1 MTRLAGSTG
10 KIPYKQRHNGSLKL
24 LAVDDNEIS
33 QRMMQHQIVK
43 YMKQECALAMS
54 AEEALQFLERE
65 ETLPDLILLDVNM
78 PHMNGFELCA
88 LLRKLFTAHA
98 LPIIVVTGHI
108 GPGRA
113 IEAMSLGANDFVM
126 KPINPE
132 NLAARI
138 LAQLDIAYTA
148 KAVAAGVGAK
158 HTRGGSAT
166 CATQRRRD
174 RAAMGALPS
183 MHSVFA
189 GPSSS
194 CGDYYSCSS
203 EPRLPPL
210 GCKQP
215 SYGRLSGHG
224 EAFDEAA
231 EVVDEQRRK

>member
-10 KIPYKQRHNGSLKL
+10 KIPYKQRHNLSLKL

-158 HTRGGSAT
+158 HTRGG
-166 CATQRRRD
+166 
-174 RAAMGALPS
+174 G
-183 MHSVFA
+183 
-189 GPSSS
+189 
-194 CGDYYSCSS
+194 
-203 EPRLPPL
+203 LPPVRHSAGGTEL
-210 GCKQP
+210 PWVRSRACTVSLQAP
-215 SYGRLSGHG
+215 PLLWRLL
-224 EAFDEAA
+224 FLLF
-231 EVVDEQRRK
+231 